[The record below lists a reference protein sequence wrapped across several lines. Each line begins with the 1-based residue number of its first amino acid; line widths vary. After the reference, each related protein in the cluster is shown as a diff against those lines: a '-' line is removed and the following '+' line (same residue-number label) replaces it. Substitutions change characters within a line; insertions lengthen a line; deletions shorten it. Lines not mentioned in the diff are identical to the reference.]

1 MEELVKRVLAT
12 DEAKEVIRQL
22 QRKHG
27 ELMFCQSSGCCDGS
41 APMCFR
47 KGDFRVGGS
56 DVLLGEIEGCPFYI
70 SRSQFEYWKHTQL
83 IVDVTE
89 GRGASFS
96 LEIPLGIRF
105 LIRSRLYDPDERK
118 RLSPVFSVTRKC

>member
-1 MEELVKRVLAT
+1 MEELVKRLLAT

-56 DVLLGEIEGCPFYI
+56 DVLLGKDAPFI
-70 SRSQFEYWKHTQL
+70 FPSRSLST
-83 IVDVTE
+83 
-89 GRGASFS
+89 GN
-96 LEIPLGIRF
+96 IPN
-105 LIRSRLYDPDERK
+105 
-118 RLSPVFSVTRKC
+118 